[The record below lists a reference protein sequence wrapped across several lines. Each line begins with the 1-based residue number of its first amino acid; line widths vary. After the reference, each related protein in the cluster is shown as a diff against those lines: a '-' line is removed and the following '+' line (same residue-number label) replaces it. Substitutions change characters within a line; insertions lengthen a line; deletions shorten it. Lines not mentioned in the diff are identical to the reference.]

1 MGYGVGSRRAMK
13 QYQQVGVQS
22 GVAGA
27 SPHRLVQMLLQ
38 GALDRIAKAKGH
50 IERQE
55 IQQKGNQIS
64 GAIAIIDAL
73 RASLDAKNGGK
84 IAENLE
90 SLYDY
95 MNRRLLKANIDND
108 IGMLDEVNQLINDIK
123 GAWDAIP
130 SELQSIPR
138 EQLISRQQSE
148 PRMAMM

>member
-1 MGYGVGSRRAMK
+1 MAYGAASRAMK
-13 QYQQVGVQS
+13 QYRQVGVQS

-50 IERQE
+50 LERKE

-64 GAIAIIDAL
+64 SAIAIIDAL
-73 RASLDAKNGGK
+73 RASLDSENGGK

-108 IGMLDEVNQLINDIK
+108 VMKLDEVNQLINDIK

-130 SELQSIPR
+130 SDLQSIPR
-138 EQLISRQQSE
+138 EQLIARQQSE